1 MKFLIP
7 WLVVLAVLI
16 SAWWLRIHYI
26 EPQELSIVCESG
38 VMDFSCLMRKNL
50 MAIFYDNA
58 VGYAVFSLGMMA
70 LLFRSAGTAL
80 VCVLLGML
88 GMVIHGGKH
97 SGVEY
102 NSVGFVLGCLIL
114 ARTQLQQYR
123 QQYRSR

>member
-1 MKFLIP
+1 
-7 WLVVLAVLI
+7 
-16 SAWWLRIHYI
+16 
-26 EPQELSIVCESG
+26 
-38 VMDFSCLMRKNL
+38 

-58 VGYAVFSLGMMA
+58 VGYAVFSLGLMA